1 MRTKIATVVIACLVI
16 AAAFGAGCSKTA
28 ANGYPS
34 VDEATSILNQAVTYA
49 QARDLQGLG
58 NLAQDESITNGI
70 LESIGGLQT
79 VPNEPPQIVDSHVI
93 PTVHLKSGGQAVGG
107 RVLVLEGRDG
117 LDRPYHTE
125 FMVFREGNQLAV
137 ANVLYWDNYSITQ
150 CDEYGRASTATS
162 PATPSP
168 SPTTVTS
175 DHTFLPG
182 EVLAGL
188 PVYPGSTPT
197 TFLDSG
203 SGLVS
208 LPFSLPDYVGSLRP
222 GYQSASAQYTVQAT
236 DDDILS
242 WYVNELGTQGY
253 RKYSESDFGGE
264 TISGFDMAFFLPSQ
278 PLVSVELHVY
288 DVHDVPGDPVF
299 ELLVFYS
306 VPLPKPPEEKL
317 PDDIESITVTYFSGV
332 LPTVE
337 TLTDSHVVMQ
347 LVSIVNTL
355 PVRPDY
361 IYVGGPLPSGPQTIF
376 CLVFHSQSKG
386 NITVSDIIGLEETG
400 IHVGDYPIL
409 EDTHGLLR
417 EAVEQILGIQGTYPA
432 A

>member
-1 MRTKIATVVIACLVI
+1 MRMKIATVVIACLVV

-34 VDEATSILNQAVTYA
+34 VDEATSILNQAVAYA

-58 NLAQDESITNGI
+58 NLAQDESITNTI

-79 VPNEPPQIVDSHVI
+79 VPNEPPQIVDTYVI
-93 PTVHLKSGGQAVGG
+93 PTVHLKSGSQATGG

-125 FMVFREGNQLAV
+125 FMVFRAGSQLAV

-162 PATPSP
+162 PATPRP
-168 SPTTVTS
+168 SATTVTS
-175 DHTFLPG
+175 EHTFLPG

-188 PVYPGSTPT
+188 PVYPGATPT
-197 TFLDSG
+197 TFLNSG
-203 SGLVS
+203 SVPIS
-208 LPFSLPDYVGSLRP
+208 VPSSWPAYAGSLTP

-236 DDDILS
+236 EDDILS
-242 WYVNELGTQGY
+242 WYVNELGTKGY
-253 RKYSESDFGGE
+253 RKYNEGGFGGG
-264 TISGFDMAFFLPSQ
+264 TVSGRDMAFFLPSQ
-278 PLVSVELHVY
+278 PLVSVEVHIY
-288 DVHDVPGDPVF
+288 DMPSTLVF
-299 ELLVFYS
+299 ELLVTYS

-317 PDDIESITVTYFSGV
+317 PDDIHSITVTYFSGV
-332 LPTVE
+332 LPTVKI
-337 TLTDSHVVMQ
+337 LTDSQVVMQ
-347 LVSIVNTL
+347 LASMVNAL

-361 IYVGGPLPSGPQTIF
+361 AYTGLLTSGGPQTIF
-376 CLVFHSQSKG
+376 SLVIHSQSKG
-386 NITVSDIIGLEETG
+386 DITVSDIIGCAETG
-400 IHVGDYPIL
+400 IHESDYPIL

-417 EAVEQILGIQGTYPA
+417 EAVEQILGISST
-432 A
+432 

>member
-1 MRTKIATVVIACLVI
+1 MRMKIATVVIACLVV

-34 VDEATSILNQAVTYA
+34 VDEATSILNQAVAYA

-58 NLAQDESITNGI
+58 NLAQDESITNTI

-79 VPNEPPQIVDSHVI
+79 VPNEPPQIVDTYVI

-137 ANVLYWDNYSITQ
+137 TNVLYWDNYSITQ
-150 CDEYGRASTATS
+150 CDEYGGASTGTR

-168 SPTTVTS
+168 LATTVS
-175 DHTFLPG
+175 SEHTFLPG
-182 EVLAGL
+182 LVLAEL
-188 PVYPGSTPT
+188 PVYPSSTPT
-197 TFLDSG
+197 TFFNSG
-203 SGLVS
+203 TGPPSFPLS
-208 LPFSLPDYVGSLRP
+208 EPAYASALRP

-242 WYVNELGTQGY
+242 WYVNELGTNGY
-253 RKYSESDFGGE
+253 RKYSEGGFGGG
-264 TISGFDMAFFLPSQ
+264 TLSGHNMAFFLPSQ
-278 PLVSVELHVY
+278 PLVSVEVHVY
-288 DVHDVPGDPVF
+288 DVPGAPVF
-299 ELLVFYS
+299 ELLVTYS

-332 LPTVE
+332 LPTVKI
-337 TLTDSHVVMQ
+337 LTNSQVVMQ
-347 LVSIVNTL
+347 LVSMVNAL

-361 IYVGGPLPSGPQTIF
+361 AYTGLLTSGGPRTIF
-376 CLVFHSQSKG
+376 SLVFHSQSKG
-386 NITVSDIIGLEETG
+386 DITVSDIIGLQETG
-400 IHVGDYPIL
+400 IHVDNYPIL
-409 EDTHGLLR
+409 EDTHGLLQ
-417 EAVEQILGIQGTYPA
+417 EAVEQILGSQGT
-432 A
+432 